1 MVFWRCV
8 RDSGLLVS
16 RALGTLEIKVREHR
30 YLYMIQKSSSHLHV
44 LINSAL
50 EQRVVQTGSGNSA
63 NWKCCKLFCLA
74 ISYPRNK
81 PEPSHLLR
89 AVRLHRRLRIPA
101 YPGARN
107 GEIPYLA
114 GAVWLNQ

>member
-1 MVFWRCV
+1 MACW
-8 RDSGLLVS
+8 S
-16 RALGTLEIKVREHR
+16 RMPQETLEINVRKHYYFYVLQEPR
-30 YLYMIQKSSSHLHV
+30 SHLHV

-63 NWKCCKLFCLA
+63 NWKCCKLFYLA

-81 PEPSHLLR
+81 PKPSHLLR
-89 AVRLHRRLRIPA
+89 AMHLHCCPWIPA

-107 GEIPYLA
+107 QQIPHLA
-114 GAVWLNQ
+114 GAVWLNP